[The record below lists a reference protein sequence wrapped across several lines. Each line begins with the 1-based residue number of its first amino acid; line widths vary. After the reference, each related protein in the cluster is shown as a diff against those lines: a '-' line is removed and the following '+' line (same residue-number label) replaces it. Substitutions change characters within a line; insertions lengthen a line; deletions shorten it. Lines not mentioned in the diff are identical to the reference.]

1 VSDGLTEQQGRAEL
15 TRIIDPRGEISIFLP
30 LVLPESGGDLQVFD
44 VCFGDP
50 LIDELDRSL
59 GRENAHHGL
68 TGRRSLRLRP
78 EVGDFALFEEG
89 RHYHRVNE
97 VGGTRARWTMGGFLA
112 PVLSSTA
119 QVTGTNQVYL
129 PLLMVLPGV
138 GIQFGSG
145 LDAQKNLI
153 NPGNTFAYGIA
164 QLYYR
169 YTVTGALDQP
179 YLAEWSF
186 NGVRQPQLDDSGTIL
201 SDSAV
206 FTNSICTLD
215 LSECSVPVPRGTYQ
229 VKFFIDDVLYGE
241 ASAIV
246 Q

>member
-1 VSDGLTEQQGRAEL
+1 MEVTTMR
-15 TRIIDPRGEISIFLP
+15 LP
-30 LVLPESGGDLQVFD
+30 TF
-44 VCFGDP
+44 
-50 LIDELDRSL
+50 
-59 GRENAHHGL
+59 
-68 TGRRSLRLRP
+68 LRLLPIVAVTLALLAPARP
-78 EVGDFALFEEG
+78 GHGQDTPPPAILV
-89 RHYHRVNE
+89 H
-97 VGGTRARWTMGGFLA
+97 GGGEWILAPPTSAA

-153 NPGNTFAYGIA
+153 SPGNTFDYGIA
-164 QLYYR
+164 ELYYR
-169 YTVTGALDQP
+169 YTVIGALDQP

-215 LSECSVPVPRGTYQ
+215 LSQCSVPVPRGTYH

>member
-1 VSDGLTEQQGRAEL
+1 VLLAPARPGHGQDSPPPAILVH
-15 TRIIDPRGEISIFLP
+15 GEGEWILAPPTS
-30 LVLPESGGDLQVFD
+30 
-44 VCFGDP
+44 
-50 LIDELDRSL
+50 
-59 GRENAHHGL
+59 A
-68 TGRRSLRLRP
+68 
-78 EVGDFALFEEG
+78 
-89 RHYHRVNE
+89 
-97 VGGTRARWTMGGFLA
+97 A

-164 QLYYR
+164 ELYYR